1 MTDVHTSLPSDVG
14 VLCCRFY
21 RRCFFWSL
29 TCFLS
34 DTRTSLQYGIMCL
47 KKLNYDRKELE
58 RRREHSQ
65 HEIRGKP
72 DPTQNDTGA
81 YQHRLNP
88 ALLTWEGFF
97 CLFFSSRRAG
107 VEQRARHP
115 LGAEHRPEGLRQH
128 PAGERSPRSS
138 GRPRRQLRLQ
148 QSGAAPPDPH
158 PKHSGTSAA
167 RAPRHTVPKLT
178 LNYLGL

>member
-1 MTDVHTSLPSDVG
+1 MFCH
-14 VLCCRFY
+14 
-21 RRCFFWSL
+21 CF
-29 TCFLS
+29 S

-65 HEIRGKP
+65 HEIRGKR
-72 DPTQNDTGA
+72 DPHTKRYRNISI
-81 YQHRLNP
+81 RIKSSFINM
-88 ALLTWEGFF
+88 FF
-97 CLFFSSRRAG
+97 FFVFSRRAG

-115 LGAEHRPEGLRQH
+115 LGAEYRPEGLRQH

-148 QSGAAPPDPH
+148 QSGAAPPDPQ

-167 RAPRHTVPKLT
+167 WAPRHIASKLT
-178 LNYLGL
+178 RNYLGF